1 MKDSPIKTL
10 TQKFEKKTLSHD
22 SVCQCLFFQLNACIM
37 LQDSLHIFLCPPW
50 LRSAQQLKGQSSGVQ
65 GAKPL
70 PDPHHPNPTPSGL
83 RQLYL
88 AKFSK
93 LLVLPGYKHG
103 DIFIVIL
110 FCIQFIILDL
120 VQHTDPITERTELET
135 SVKAHTAVPQCWPPQ
150 TLHTLSFQTNWF

>member
-1 MKDSPIKTL
+1 MAQHKWMLYFGRFPAAGTKSTNKKDPLQVFRLRTALPAEPTSFFSWML
-10 TQKFEKKTLSHD
+10 VL
-22 SVCQCLFFQLNACIM
+22 CLGIVYTYSCVLPGYEVPNSWRDKA
-37 LQDSLHIFLCPPW
+37 
-50 LRSAQQLKGQSSGVQ
+50 LKSR
-65 GAKPL
+65 ALKPL

-103 DIFIVIL
+103 DIFTVIL

-120 VQHTDPITERTELET
+120 VQHTDPITERTELWD
-135 SVKAHTAVPQCWPPQ
+135 PGR
-150 TLHTLSFQTNWF
+150 